1 VGRRYLLGMSLSR
14 SNRLTLLVVIVGALS
29 LLSAMFLI
37 AGSPDH
43 PIYSQLNRYERAHHV
58 HPTIVGYDASFGLS
72 DAIRYVMM
80 IGGVALVIYGVSR
93 YAIQRE
99 TAESVEGEEGKER
112 YADLGYT
119 KGQTSPTGVAPIKND
134 DRR

>member
-1 VGRRYLLGMSLSR
+1 MGLSR
-14 SNRLTLLVVIVGALS
+14 SNRLTLVVIVAGALS
-29 LLSAMFLI
+29 LLIAMFLI

-43 PIYSQLNRYERAHHV
+43 PTYAQLNRYERAHHV
-58 HPTIVGYDASFGLS
+58 HPTIVGYDASFGLR
-72 DAIRYVMM
+72 DAIRYLMM

-112 YADLGYT
+112 HADLGYA